1 MRKKWRSGWADS
13 GGGLTCLKSQPAL
26 VTGAL
31 RFRFM
36 ECERFPK
43 AMALRDVRV
52 AWGDRKTHLTFF
64 LPSSPAQSAVGATLA
79 GSCSSL
85 HAWGVLTLR
94 GPGVTPGSVPNSRA
108 HLSNSLTLFLISKTG
123 LKIIV

>member
-1 MRKKWRSGWADS
+1 MRKKWADS

-52 AWGDRKTHLTFF
+52 AWGDRETHLTFF
-64 LPSSPAQSAVGATLA
+64 LPSSPLHLQWEPPLLGAIALST
-79 GSCSSL
+79 
-85 HAWGVLTLR
+85 
-94 GPGVTPGSVPNSRA
+94 PGVSSR
-108 HLSNSLTLFLISKTG
+108 LEG
-123 LKIIV
+123 QV